1 MTTFLLIRHAMC
13 DPVGR
18 SIAGRAPGVHL
29 SELGRAQA
37 ERLAQRLAAASL
49 DAVYTSPLERARE
62 TAEPLARRLGLTARV
77 VEALGELDFGGWTGR
92 ALAELDARAD
102 WRRFNALRSI
112 AGAPGG
118 ELMLEVQARVV
129 RALEAMRREHPEG
142 RCAVVSHGD
151 VIRGALA
158 HHAGV
163 PLDLFQRLEV
173 GPASVSVLRVTEAE
187 VVVRA
192 VNLAEEPPW

>member
-29 SELGRAQA
+29 NELGRAQA
-37 ERLAQRLAAASL
+37 ERLAQRLAGVPL

-62 TAEPLARRLGLTARV
+62 TAEPLARRLGLAVRV
-77 VEALGELDFGGWTGR
+77 VEALGELDFGDWTGR
-92 ALAELDARAD
+92 ALAELDALGD

-112 AGAPGG
+112 TGAPGG

-129 RALEAMRREHPEG
+129 RALEAMRREHPDG

-151 VIRGALA
+151 VVRGAIA
-158 HHAGV
+158 HYAGV
-163 PLDLFQRLEV
+163 PLDFLQRLEV
-173 GPASVSVLRVTEAE
+173 GPASVSVLRVTETE
-187 VVVRA
+187 VAVRA
-192 VNLAEEPPW
+192 INLADEPVW